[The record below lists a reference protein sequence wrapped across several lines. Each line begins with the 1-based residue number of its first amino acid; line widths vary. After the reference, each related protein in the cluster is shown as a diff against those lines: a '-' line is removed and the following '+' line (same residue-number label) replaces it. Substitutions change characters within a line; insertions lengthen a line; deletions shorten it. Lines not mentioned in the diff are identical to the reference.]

1 MSKFRM
7 KLKVQGLELEIEG
20 SREDASLLSRNIGQ
34 QMAGLLQPAGM
45 VLDGHTHPASTLENV
60 IALPPVRK
68 TRRRRNGAA
77 SNSSAD
83 APTIINFKHDPAKF
97 GNPRQEWK
105 TADKALWPAPGSE
118 DTELGV
124 LMEPEVG
131 HGEAE
136 VYTRVQA

>member
-1 MSKFRM
+1 M
-7 KLKVQGLELEIEG
+7 EIEG

-105 TADKALWPAPGSE
+105 TADKALPIHVKLFNCQTEIIGSAILGPGACGSS
-118 DTELGV
+118 
-124 LMEPEVG
+124 
-131 HGEAE
+131 
-136 VYTRVQA
+136 